1 MNAVNQSIFSLH
13 IGDREPAQL
22 TRFPKE
28 KRGRSSN
35 IELLALPFYFQ
46 KYIEMVGNGSE

>member
-1 MNAVNQSIFSLH
+1 MNAVNPSIFSLH

-22 TRFPKE
+22 TGFPEE

-35 IELLALPFYFQ
+35 IELLALPLFFSKVYR
-46 KYIEMVGNGSE
+46 NGRHWE